1 MRRSI
6 ALVLGM
12 LLLLLVPTGCKLKKA
27 AEEAAAIADNLDD
40 VGTKELLEKTAE
52 DSYDPPADER
62 LTDAQIQMY
71 LKVREKEKAI
81 ALVARK
87 ELEAKAKKSEEKG
100 GDKSLAGMMA
110 GFEALGS
117 AADFLTADIRAAN
130 ELGFNTA
137 EYQWVKEQVLEA
149 SGAAF
154 AESMAQSTQAMMDQ
168 AYSEMKK
175 QHDEATDADTK
186 KALAGM
192 LAEYDKSR
200 KEMAAQQ
207 QVEPSVKY
215 NRDLLSKYENALNA
229 LATEMSKFEE
239 QPGQAQ
245 KAVQEMT
252 QQQKQ

>member
-6 ALVLGM
+6 ALALGL

-27 AEEAAAIADNLDD
+27 VDEAAISDDLED
-40 VGTKELLEKTAE
+40 VGTKELLEKTSE
-52 DSYDPPADER
+52 DSYDPPADAR

-87 ELEAKAKKSEEKG
+87 EMEKQAKSAEGKGEKSI
-100 GDKSLAGMMA
+100 AGVMA
-110 GFEALGS
+110 GFKALGS
-117 AADFLTADIRAAN
+117 AADFLTADIRAAH

-137 EYQWVKEQVLEA
+137 EYQWVKERVLEA

-154 AESMAQSTQAMMDQ
+154 TESLQQSSKAMMDQ
-168 AYSEMKK
+168 AYDELKK
-175 QHDEATDADTK
+175 QHDAATDAEAK

-192 LAEYDKSR
+192 LAEYDKNR

-207 QVEPSVKY
+207 EQVDPSVKA
-215 NRDLLSKYENALNA
+215 NRELLSRYESTLNA
-229 LATEMSKFEE
+229 LATEMSKFEDK
-239 QPGQAQ
+239 PGEAQ
-245 KAVQEMT
+245 KALEDI
-252 QQQKQ
+252 QQKSRQ

>member
-1 MRRSI
+1 MRRSL

-27 AEEAAAIADNLDD
+27 AEEAAISDNLED
-40 VGTKELLEKTAE
+40 VGTKELLEKTSE
-52 DSYDPPADER
+52 DSYDPPADGR
-62 LTDAQIQMY
+62 LTDGQIQMY

-168 AYSEMKK
+168 AYNEMKK
-175 QHDEATDADTK
+175 QHDEATDADAK

-192 LAEYDKSR
+192 LAEYDKNR

-207 QVEPSVKY
+207 EKVDPSVKH
-215 NRDLLSKYENALNA
+215 NRDLLAKYENALNA
-229 LATEMSKFEE
+229 LA
-239 QPGQAQ
+239 
-245 KAVQEMT
+245 
-252 QQQKQ
+252 